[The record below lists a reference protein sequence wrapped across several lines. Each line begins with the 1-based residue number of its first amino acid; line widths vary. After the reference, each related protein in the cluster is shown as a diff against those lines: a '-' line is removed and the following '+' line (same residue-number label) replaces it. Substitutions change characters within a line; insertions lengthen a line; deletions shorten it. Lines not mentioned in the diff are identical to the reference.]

1 MPRDLDAEF
10 QKIVFATHARCN
22 DAAAAAAIEYA
33 QDEIK
38 LAMREAYELGRA
50 HESEDQE

>member
-1 MPRDLDAEF
+1 MTRDLDAEF
-10 QKIVFATHARCN
+10 QKIVFATHARSEC
-22 DAAAAAAIEYA
+22 AATRAAIKFA

-50 HESEDQE
+50 HEAEE